1 MPIDPIIGRGKL
13 SGEEC
18 PLILR
23 PGRRETHA
31 PIGLEGPREATPLTI
46 RLGPHDGNSPTFL
59 HDHQEADPL
68 TCLYA
73 PREAK

>member
-1 MPIDPIIGRGKL
+1 MY
-13 SGEEC
+13 
-18 PLILR
+18 
-23 PGRRETHA
+23 A
-31 PIGLEGPREATPLTI
+31 PIGPEGIREATPLTI
-46 RLGPHDGNSPTFL
+46 RPGPHDENALTFP